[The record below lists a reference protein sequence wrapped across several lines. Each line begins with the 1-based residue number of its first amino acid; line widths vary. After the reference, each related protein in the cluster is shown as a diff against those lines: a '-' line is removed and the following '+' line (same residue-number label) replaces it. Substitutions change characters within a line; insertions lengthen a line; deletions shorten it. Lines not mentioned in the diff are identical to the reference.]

1 MSTAL
6 EERSNAHSSVAPA
19 QRLRRTT
26 AAVRVSL
33 RWLGVRKTLT
43 PEQKSRA
50 AESFGAEGEYLSA
63 RKKLLDT
70 RHAVY
75 KEVVAVRGRILAHWK
90 GVTLPFPEPG
100 IRLLRHEDIE
110 AFHQR
115 MLDLRS
121 ELHSAV
127 ASLDDRY
134 EEMQSAAKQRL
145 GRLYNPADYPPRLQG
160 LFEVEWDFPAV
171 EPPNYLMQLSPAIY
185 EQERSRV
192 AARFEEA
199 VQMAEQAFVSE
210 FARLVSHLTE
220 RLAGDDGAKKIFRDS
235 AVTNLVEFFERFRRL
250 NVSSNAE
257 LEDLV
262 DQARQTVRGVNAQE
276 LRDNDGLRQ
285 HIAVK
290 LGQVETTLHG
300 LIVDAPRRR
309 IVRSLPPGNGE
320 DHASDD

>member
-1 MSTAL
+1 
-6 EERSNAHSSVAPA
+6 
-19 QRLRRTT
+19 
-26 AAVRVSL
+26 VSL

-50 AESFGAEGEYLSA
+50 AESFGAASEYLSA

-70 RHAVY
+70 RHAAY

-115 MLDLRS
+115 MLYLRS
-121 ELHSAV
+121 DLHSAV
-127 ASLDDRY
+127 ARLDDRY
-134 EEMQSAAKQRL
+134 DEMQSAAKQRL
-145 GRLYNPADYPPRLQG
+145 GRLYNPADYPASLQG

-199 VQMAEQAFVSE
+199 VQMAEQAFVNE

-220 RLAGDDGAKKIFRDS
+220 RLAGEDGARKIFRDS
-235 AVTNLVEFFERFRRL
+235 SVTNLVEFFERFRRL

-290 LGQVETTLHG
+290 LSQVRATLDS
-300 LIVDAPRRR
+300 LVVEAPRRR

-320 DHASDD
+320 SHAADD

>member
-6 EERSNAHSSVAPA
+6 EERSNAHSSVASA

-70 RHAVY
+70 RHAAY

-110 AFHQR
+110 SFHQR

-121 ELHSAV
+121 ELHGAV

-134 EEMQSAAKQRL
+134 DEMQSAAKHRF
-145 GRLYNPADYPPRLQG
+145 GRLYNPADYPASLQG

-199 VQMAEQAFVSE
+199 VQMAEQALVSE
-210 FARLVSHLTE
+210 FARLVSHLAE
-220 RLAGDDGAKKIFRDS
+220 RLAGEDGAKKIFRDS

-290 LGQVETTLHG
+290 LGQVETTLQG
-300 LIVDAPRRR
+300 LIVEAPRRR

-320 DHASDD
+320 DHAAND

>member
-1 MSTAL
+1 MSTVL
-6 EERSNAHSSVAPA
+6 EERSDAHSPAASA

-50 AESFGAEGEYLSA
+50 AESFGAESEYLSA

-70 RHAVY
+70 RHAAY
-75 KEVVAVRGRILAHWK
+75 KEVVAVRGRILAYWK

-100 IRLLRHEDIE
+100 IRLLRHDHIE
-110 AFHQR
+110 AFHQK
-115 MLDLRS
+115 MLDFRN
-121 ELHSAV
+121 ELHGAV
-127 ASLDDRY
+127 TNLDDRY
-134 EEMQSAAKQRL
+134 EEIQSAAKQRL
-145 GRLYNPADYPPRLQG
+145 GRLYNPADYPPSLQG

-171 EPPNYLMQLSPAIY
+171 EPPDYLMQLNPAIY

-199 VQMAEQAFVSE
+199 VQMAEQAFIGE

-220 RLAGDDGAKKIFRDS
+220 RLAGENGERKIFRDS
-235 AVTNLVEFFERFRRL
+235 AVANLVEFFERFRRL
-250 NVSSNAE
+250 NVRSNAE

-262 DQARQTVRGVNAQE
+262 DQARRTVRGVNAQD
-276 LRDNDGLRQ
+276 LRDNDALRQ

-290 LGQVETTLHG
+290 LGQVETTLNG
-300 LIVDAPRRR
+300 LIVEAPRRR

-320 DHASDD
+320 RHAAAD